1 MTFIV
6 VFVVAC
12 FGTSTMATTS
22 SPALSTADRGS
33 AITLEEEIQHSS
45 GDSDELE
52 DSSSFMKAPQL
63 NLILVVSIAIAIF
76 FGLSMGAWMF
86 RKLCC
91 QKPKAVKETDVK
103 PENKVETETEAN
115 DFIQV

>member
-1 MTFIV
+1 
-6 VFVVAC
+6 
-12 FGTSTMATTS
+12 
-22 SPALSTADRGS
+22 
-33 AITLEEEIQHSS
+33 LEEEIQHSS

-52 DSSSFMKAPQL
+52 DSSSYMKAPQL

-76 FGLSMGAWMF
+76 FGLSLGAWMF

-91 QKPKAVKETDVK
+91 QKQKAVTETGVK
-103 PENKVETETEAN
+103 PENKAEAKTEAN